1 MKNKILNIV
10 IITVLALSLLGL
22 FIYQY
27 YETNNLS
34 KTINQLVEENKELKS
49 NIDTLTL
56 SLEETTEALNTTQ
69 QELHL
74 ANEKIESQAKEIDNY
89 IQQIEDEEAKWQ
101 KRYEEYPVATEAWI
115 AMKTYGWSDTVC
127 AGIMGNLMAETGGT
141 GTLHLDWDSNGGNG
155 YGLVQWIGG
164 RRSTIKNRY
173 GTYPTVKEQIQ
184 FVHDELYG
192 VNGVRKQVSD
202 SQLNAIM
209 NAETPEECAYAFACY
224 YERCAEFARG
234 MRRGFAR
241 DAYEYF
247 TS

>member
-141 GTLHLDWDSNGGNG
+141 GTLYLDWDSNGGNG
-155 YGLVQWIGG
+155 YGLVQWTSG
-164 RRSTIKNRY
+164 RRNTIKSRY

-184 FVHDELYG
+184 FIHDELYG

-224 YERCAEFARG
+224 YERCADFARG